1 MFDKFQT
8 VSLSSSTSSLSN
20 SLLGSIEFQFILN
33 KFCNVLL
40 EQFDVFCFVVFFINY
55 TLSVFAGHNNN
66 KFLTP
71 QKFALDI
78 EKIVVDE
85 QLNYIDAIIHYCEI
99 NNIEVES
106 VTKLISK
113 PLKERLKWDA
123 IRLNFMK
130 KTSRAK
136 LPL

>member
-1 MFDKFQT
+1 MEPTKE
-8 VSLSSSTSSLSN
+8 LEKA
-20 SLLGSIEFQFILN
+20 IE
-33 KFCNVLL
+33 
-40 EQFDVFCFVVFFINY
+40 
-55 TLSVFAGHNNN
+55 S

-71 QKFALDI
+71 QKFAIEI
-78 EKIVVDE
+78 EKIVAE
-85 QLNYIDAIIHYCEI
+85 ENLNYIDAIVYYSES
-99 NNIEVES
+99 NNLEVDS
-106 VTKLISK
+106 ISKLMSK

>member
-1 MFDKFQT
+1 M
-8 VSLSSSTSSLSN
+8 STLE
-20 SLLGSIEFQFILN
+20 SLLEINWKSMEPNKELEKVIE
-33 KFCNVLL
+33 
-40 EQFDVFCFVVFFINY
+40 
-55 TLSVFAGHNNN
+55 S

-71 QKFALDI
+71 SKFAIEI
-78 EKIVVDE
+78 EKIVANED
-85 QLNYIDAIIHYCEI
+85 LNYIDAIVHYCDT
-99 NNIEVES
+99 NSLEVES

-130 KTSRAK
+130 KTPRAK

>member
-1 MFDKFQT
+1 M
-8 VSLSSSTSSLSN
+8 SN
-20 SLLGSIEFQFILN
+20 ALEN
-33 KFCNVLL
+33 LL
-40 EQFDVFCFVVFFINY
+40 EFKIEYMEPNKELEQAIE
-55 TLSVFAGHNNN
+55 S

-71 QKFALDI
+71 SKFALEI
-78 EKIVVDE
+78 EKIVAE
-85 QLNYIDAIIHYCEI
+85 ENFNYIDAICHYCEI
-99 NNIEVES
+99 NSLEVDS

-123 IRLNFMK
+123 TRLNFMK

>member
-1 MFDKFQT
+1 MEQ
-8 VSLSSSTSSLSN
+8 
-20 SLLGSIEFQFILN
+20 N
-33 KFCNVLL
+33 KEL
-40 EQFDVFCFVVFFINY
+40 EQTIEE
-55 TLSVFAGHNNN
+55 

-71 QKFALDI
+71 SKFALEI
-78 EKIVVDE
+78 EKIVSE
-85 QLNYIDAIIHYCEI
+85 ENLNYIDAIVHYCEI
-99 NNIEVES
+99 NNLEVES

-123 IRLNFMK
+123 TRLNFMK